1 MNSISK
7 ETHVQRKAGHLCA
20 RKGITGQEM
29 SVSRSEEACLG
40 LRMIFKAAE
49 KHLHSM
55 M

>member
-1 MNSISK
+1 MFRERLGVYVHAK
-7 ETHVQRKAGHLCA
+7 ALQDRKCLCPEV
-20 RKGITGQEM
+20 R
-29 SVSRSEEACLG
+29 RPCLG